1 MNQRKPIP
9 EEESFKKYA
18 ETPVGNDPTGVSF
31 VPFCSF
37 PSLSAFYSRMG
48 QIWVKG
54 LTHSLTRIVLK
65 TKWRKNTIFR
75 AVLEENTRFSGEN
88 RVSVEELC
96 KKDACRDGK
105 TGSAQAWHNEMK
117 SGALGNGTEMAF
129 SKITSRRG
137 E

>member
-1 MNQRKPIP
+1 MTK
-9 EEESFKKYA
+9 
-18 ETPVGNDPTGVSF
+18 
-31 VPFCSF
+31 
-37 PSLSAFYSRMG
+37 YSRRNG
-48 QIWVKG
+48 NR
-54 LTHSLTRIVLK
+54 L
-65 TKWRKNTIFR
+65 WRLPFLSRTESIPTM
-75 AVLEENTRFSGEN
+75 EG
-88 RVSVEELC
+88 LC